1 MSIFREKLR
10 LQSPYESM
18 MMIGSIRIL
27 FSLVLCSA
35 AINIVNGAFGN
46 AGPKVCIENGC
57 LSGKIMPGYQTES
70 FEAFVGIPFAKPPV
84 GSLRFKV
91 STQHSSVFSFKI
103 HSPYYVKSQRK
114 IFVECCFFLEELV
127 LCNVYRKNSLLFL
140 NG

>member
-1 MSIFREKLR
+1 
-10 LQSPYESM
+10 
-18 MMIGSIRIL
+18 MMIGSIRIVL
-27 FSLVLCSA
+27 SLVLCST
-35 AINIVNGAFGN
+35 AINIVNGAY

-114 IFVECCFFLEELV
+114 IFVECFFSLRSWWYAMFTE
-127 LCNVYRKNSLLFL
+127 KNRYYS
-140 NG
+140 